1 MTNFSGK
8 SAVITGGASGMGAA
22 AVRLFTA
29 AGGRAILVDKNR
41 DLAQTV
47 ADETGAIAMIGDV
60 SDSSFCND
68 VIAAAVANF
77 GKLDIVI
84 NAAGIIVR
92 SNGVGTTDEQWHRI
106 MNVNVSGTFFMCRAA
121 IKQMLKQTNEDSAAS
136 GSIVNFGS
144 IWGDLGAAGVA
155 AYCASKGAVHN
166 LTRALALDHAQDNI
180 RINAVC
186 PGEVNT
192 PMIQS
197 ERNEPVTPELMA
209 RLASTVPMGRLADP
223 AEVARVALFIAS
235 DEASYMTGS
244 LVNVDAGFTAR

>member
-1 MTNFSGK
+1 
-8 SAVITGGASGMGAA
+8 MGAA
-22 AVRLFTA
+22 TVKLFMQ
-29 AGGRAILVDKNR
+29 AGGAAILVDRNEA
-41 DLAQTV
+41 LAAEV
-47 ADETGAIAMIGDV
+47 AAETGASVMIGDV
-60 SDSSFCND
+60 SDSAFCNQ
-68 VIAAAVANF
+68 VVETAVAEF
-77 GKLDIVI
+77 GKLDILI

-92 SNGVGTTDEQWHRI
+92 SNGVGTTDDQWHRI
-106 MNVNVSGTFFMCRAA
+106 MNINVSGTFFMCRAA
-121 IKQMLKQTNEDSAAS
+121 ISQMLSQGHGA
-136 GSIVNFGS
+136 IVNFGS

-166 LTRALALDHAQDNI
+166 LTRALALDHAHDNI

-209 RLASTVPMGRLADP
+209 RLASTVPTGRLADP
-223 AEVARVALFIAS
+223 AEIARVVLFLAS
-235 DEASYMTGS
+235 DDASYMTGS

>member
-1 MTNFSGK
+1 MNFSDK
-8 SAVITGGASGMGAA
+8 VAVITGGASGMGAA
-22 AVRLFTA
+22 TVKLFTE
-29 AGGRAILVDKNR
+29 AGGQAILVDKNEV
-41 DLAQTV
+41 LAEQV
-47 ADETGAIAMIGDV
+47 ATETGAIAMIGDV
-60 SDSSFCND
+60 SDSTFCNQ
-68 VIAAAVANF
+68 VIESAVAKL
-77 GKLDIVI
+77 GQLDILV

-92 SNGVGTTDEQWHRI
+92 SNGVGTSDDQWHRI
-106 MNVNVSGTFFMCRAA
+106 MNINVSGTFFMCRAA
-121 IKQMLKQTNEDSAAS
+121 IQQMLEQGQGA
-136 GSIVNFGS
+136 IVNFGS
-144 IWGDLGAAGVA
+144 IWGDVGAAGVA

-209 RLASTVPMGRLADP
+209 RLASTVPTGRMADP
-223 AEVARVALFIAS
+223 AEIARVVLFLAS
-235 DEASYMTGS
+235 DDASYMTGS

>member
-1 MTNFSGK
+1 MNFSDK
-8 SAVITGGASGMGAA
+8 TAIITGGASGMGAA
-22 AVRLFTA
+22 AVKLFSA
-29 AGGRAILVDKNR
+29 AGGRAILVDRNEK
-41 DLAQTV
+41 LAKEIS
-47 ADETGAIAMIGDV
+47 DETGAIAMIGDV
-60 SDSSFCND
+60 SDSAFCNQTIESA
-68 VIAAAVANF
+68 IAKF
-77 GKLDIVI
+77 GRLDILI

-106 MNVNVSGTFFMCRAA
+106 MNVNVSGTFFMCRSA
-121 IKQMLKQTNEDSAAS
+121 IQQMLKQGQ

-197 ERNEPVTPELMA
+197 ERSEPVTPELMA
-209 RLASTVPMGRLADP
+209 KLATTVPMGRLADP
-223 AEVARVALFIAS
+223 AEIARVALFIAS

>member
-1 MTNFSGK
+1 MNFLEK
-8 SAVITGGASGMGAA
+8 TAIITGGASGMGAA
-22 AVRLFTA
+22 TVRLFSA
-29 AGGRAILVDKNR
+29 AGGRAILVDKNAE
-41 DLAQTV
+41 LAQQM
-47 ADETGAIAMIGDV
+47 AAETGAIAMIGDV
-60 SDSSFCND
+60 SDSAFCNQ
-68 VIAAAVANF
+68 VIEAAVTHF
-77 GKLDIVI
+77 GKLDILI
-84 NAAGIIVR
+84 NAAGVIVR
-92 SNGVGTTDEQWHRI
+92 SNGVGTSDDQWHRI

-121 IKQMLKQTNEDSAAS
+121 IQQMLTQRQGASATR

-166 LTRALALDHAQDNI
+166 LTRALALDHAQDGI

-197 ERNEPVTPELMA
+197 ERAEAVTPELMD
-209 RLASTVPMGRLADP
+209 RLAQSVPMGRLADP
-223 AEVARVALFIAS
+223 AEIARVALFIAS

>member
-1 MTNFSGK
+1 MNFSEK
-8 SAVITGGASGMGAA
+8 TALITGGASGMGAA
-22 AVRLFTA
+22 AIKLFSA
-29 AGGRAILVDKNR
+29 AGGRAILVDRNA
-41 DLAQTV
+41 DLANQI
-47 ADETGAIAMIGDV
+47 AEETGAIAMIGDV
-60 SDSSFCND
+60 SDSAFCNQTIEST
-68 VIAAAVANF
+68 IAKF
-77 GKLDIVI
+77 GKLDILI

-121 IKQMLKQTNEDSAAS
+121 IQQMLKQGH

-197 ERNEPVTPELMA
+197 ERSESVTPELMA

-223 AEVARVALFIAS
+223 AEIARVALFIAS
-235 DEASYMTGS
+235 DDASYMTGS

>member
-1 MTNFSGK
+1 MMSDGK
-8 SAVITGGASGMGAA
+8 VAIITGGASGMGAA
-22 AVRLFTA
+22 AIKLFSA
-29 AGGRAILVDKNR
+29 AGGQAVLVDMNR
-41 DLAQTV
+41 DLAQKI
-47 ADETGAIAMIGDV
+47 ASETGAVPMIGDV
-60 SDSSFCND
+60 SDSGFCNQ
-68 VIAAAVANF
+68 AVSDTINRF
-77 GKLDIVI
+77 GRLDILI

-106 MNVNVSGTFFMCRAA
+106 MNVNVGGTFFMCRAA
-121 IKQMLKQTNEDSAAS
+121 IQQMLKQGH

-166 LTRALALDHAQDNI
+166 LTRALALDHAQDGI

-197 ERNEPVTPELMA
+197 ERDEPVTPELMA
-209 RLASTVPMGRLADP
+209 RLAATVPMGRLADP
-223 AEVARVALFIAS
+223 AEIARVALFIAS

>member
-1 MTNFSGK
+1 MRFSGK
-8 SAVITGGASGMGAA
+8 VAVITGGASGMGAA
-22 AVRLFTA
+22 TVKQFSA
-29 AGGRAILVDKNR
+29 AGGQAILVDKNQI
-41 DLAQTV
+41 LAEQV
-47 ADETGAIAMIGDV
+47 AAETGAIAMIGDV
-60 SDSSFCND
+60 SDSAFCD
-68 VIAAAVANF
+68 QVIESAVAKF
-77 GKLDIVI
+77 GQLDILV

-92 SNGVGTTDEQWHRI
+92 SNGVGTSDEQWHRI
-106 MNVNVSGTFFMCRAA
+106 MNINVSGTFFMCRAA
-121 IKQMLKQTNEDSAAS
+121 IRQMLEQGY

-166 LTRALALDHAQDNI
+166 LTRALALDHAKDNI

-209 RLASTVPMGRLADP
+209 RLASTVPTGRLADP
-223 AEVARVALFIAS
+223 AEIAKVALFLAS
-235 DEASYMTGS
+235 EDASYMTGS

>member
-1 MTNFSGK
+1 
-8 SAVITGGASGMGAA
+8 MGAA
-22 AVRLFTA
+22 AVKLFSA
-29 AGGRAILVDKNR
+29 AGGRVILVDRNET
-41 DLAQTV
+41 LAQKV
-47 ADETGAIAMIGDV
+47 SKETGAIAMIGDV
-60 SDSSFCND
+60 SDSTFCNQ
-68 VIAAAVANF
+68 VIESAVSKF
-77 GKLDIVI
+77 GKLDILI

-121 IKQMLKQTNEDSAAS
+121 IQQMLVQGH

-197 ERNEPVTPELMA
+197 ERSEPVTPELMA
-209 RLASTVPMGRLADP
+209 KLATTVPMGRLADP
-223 AEVARVALFIAS
+223 AEIARVALFIAS